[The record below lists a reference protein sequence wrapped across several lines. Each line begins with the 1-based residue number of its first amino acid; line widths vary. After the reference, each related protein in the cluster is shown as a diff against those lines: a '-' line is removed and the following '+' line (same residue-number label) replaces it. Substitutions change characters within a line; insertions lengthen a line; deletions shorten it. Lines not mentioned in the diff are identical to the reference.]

1 MLGGLEQCARGLG
14 GLRFDGSIDAR
25 RHRARPRDHA
35 LKASP
40 DRSADDGDSGI
51 TAAIVRGVLF
61 PRLRGKT
68 ASVGDI

>member
-40 DRSADDGDSGI
+40 DRSADDGDSG
-51 TAAIVRGVLF
+51 AIVWGASCF